1 MCIYVSYINFVLFQA
16 KAIALAAKNGKLE
29 FFEFPL
35 YLRPDLGVLA

>member
-1 MCIYVSYINFVLFQA
+1 MYIYVPYNFALFQA

-29 FFEFPL
+29 FFKFPV

>member
-1 MCIYVSYINFVLFQA
+1 MYIYVSYNFVLFQT

-29 FFEFPL
+29 FFKFPV